1 MAAADRAP
9 FFPRDAVIRRVNGEG
24 VLLLG
29 GGRAV
34 LMQIAH
40 PLVAKGV
47 AEHSDFERD
56 PFGRL
61 IATLNAMTAVVFG
74 SRERSQRTVAAMQ
87 TVHDR
92 VAGDGYRA
100 NDPELLQWVYAT
112 LIDTALDIHSRFLRP
127 LGTAEAEQF
136 YEESLVVA
144 EILGVPRSIQPPTLA
159 NFHQYVGHM
168 VDTVEVSDD
177 ARRLSRAVLHPPA
190 PLPARPVV
198 DPLFLVMRHLTAGL
212 LPPRLREG
220 FGLGWDVP
228 RQVALDGL
236 ERWSRLT
243 LPRVPVALRHILT
256 NTLR

>member
-9 FFPRDAVIRRVNGEG
+9 HFPRDSVIWRVYGAG

-112 LIDTALDIHSRFLRP
+112 LIDTALDIHIRFLRP
-127 LGTAEAEQF
+127 L
-136 YEESLVVA
+136 
-144 EILGVPRSIQPPTLA
+144 
-159 NFHQYVGHM
+159 
-168 VDTVEVSDD
+168 
-177 ARRLSRAVLHPPA
+177 
-190 PLPARPVV
+190 
-198 DPLFLVMRHLTAGL
+198 
-212 LPPRLREG
+212 
-220 FGLGWDVP
+220 
-228 RQVALDGL
+228 
-236 ERWSRLT
+236 
-243 LPRVPVALRHILT
+243 
-256 NTLR
+256 